1 MVNPAVQYMAY
12 EWLTQRHA
20 ALKQKRLARA
30 GVKVGRVKL
39 SAGEVFMLGEP
50 RGEGGGAGR
59 LQLLP
64 WSGSQYALLCCCG
77 VFDTSSMLKTAAVL
91 CLLCLAWCCHLQTP

>member
-50 RGEGGGAGR
+50 RGEGGGGR
-59 LQLLP
+59 ALAVAALERVTIC
-64 WSGSQYALLCCCG
+64 SALLLRS
-77 VFDTSSMLKTAAVL
+77 V
-91 CLLCLAWCCHLQTP
+91 